1 MKQATISVSVGIVA
15 HNEAKNIAAVI
26 ADISSQMQSGWSLT
40 TIYVA
45 CGGCTDDTVA
55 IVKSL
60 HNKYVVLIENPKR
73 EGKAADEQKIFDRC
87 TDDILVLFDADVRLK
102 DTRVIDRL
110 ITTFTDNPDISLVGG
125 NARPNT
131 PKTFFEKA
139 VYTTFMTLDESR
151 HTIHGGNNVYGAS
164 GQCLALRK
172 SLYQQIRFP
181 KGIIAEDDFIY
192 FTNLKN
198 HGGFRYCKEAIVHYH
213 LPKNLPD
220 YFRQTLRSDT
230 SSSIA
235 HTYSYFGD
243 MVTAEYHRPLPF
255 YASIVWKSFLW
266 NPLGTLYM
274 MCVRVASR
282 VVIPFTTKHYSLN
295 WYTAGST
302 K

>member
-1 MKQATISVSVGIVA
+1 MKQARISVSVGIVA
-15 HNEAKNIAAVI
+15 HNEARNIAAVI
-26 ADISSQMQSGWSLT
+26 ADISSQIQSGWSLNS
-40 TIYVA
+40 IYVA
-45 CGGCTDDTVA
+45 CGGCTDGTVA

-60 HNKYVVLIENPKR
+60 HNKHVVLIENPKR
-73 EGKAADEQKIFDRC
+73 EGKAVDEQKIFDRC
-87 TDDILVLFDADVRLK
+87 IDDILVLFDADVRLK

-110 ITTFTDNPDISLVGG
+110 ITTFTDNPCVSLVGG

-192 FTNLKN
+192 FTNLKS
-198 HGGFRYCKEAIVHYH
+198 HGEFRYCKDAVVYYN
-213 LPKNLPD
+213 LPKTLSD

-235 HTYSYFGD
+235 HTHTYFGD
-243 MVTAEYHRPLPF
+243 MVTAEYHRPLLF
-255 YASIVWKSFLW
+255 YAFIVCKSFIH
-266 NPLGTLYM
+266 NPIGTLYM
-274 MCVRVASR
+274 IVIRIASR
-282 VVIPFTTKHYSLN
+282 LTQLYTSNNYRLE
-295 WYTAGST
+295 WYTANST